1 MGFSIAAEITK
12 SSKETVFGVEGC
24 LSIPKFVG
32 EVERSEQVTVK
43 GFNRNGQS
51 VKINASG
58 WLARI
63 FQHEIDHLEGILFT
77 DRAENLTM
85 IGEDQN
91 PEEIEAQAIT
101 RSTEE

>member
-1 MGFSIAAEITK
+1 MRR
-12 SSKETVFGVEGC
+12 SSVLKAVC
-24 LSIPKFVG
+24 QIPRFVG
-32 EVERSEQVTVK
+32 EVERAENITVK
-43 GFNRNGQS
+43 GFNRNGQP
-51 VKINASG
+51 VKLNAKG

-85 IGEDQN
+85 IGEDEN

-101 RSTEE
+101 RTAEE